1 MSVGETDYK
10 TPEPFLKRITTHFLL
25 PIYLPVLGAMVSLPM
40 KVQGDVVM
48 SKEAGAPSATQTSAI
63 GSPCIYSIPL
73 GHYWDTLQKK
83 KLFLISAQVGV
94 SPFYLKGFSNSYLFV

>member
-1 MSVGETDYK
+1 MSVGESDYK

-63 GSPCIYSIPL
+63 GSPCMYSIPL
-73 GHYWDTLQKK
+73 GHYWDTLQKENN
-83 KLFLISAQVGV
+83 F
-94 SPFYLKGFSNSYLFV
+94 F

>member
-1 MSVGETDYK
+1 MSVGESDYK

-73 GHYWDTLQKK
+73 GHYWDTSTSE
-83 KLFLISAQVGV
+83 FVHFYHFHSVISLSGE
-94 SPFYLKGFSNSYLFV
+94 FFNS